1 MLKYQTEGP
10 ESRDFQAV
18 SLCIIEWSRKIFQP
32 FQNYSLIISRG
43 TVFVAVII
51 FFNLKSVPFIKLL
64 VKWCELSQGVKN
76 RLTASS
82 LLLST
87 SVLFFLFFW
96 SVSNWRFYL
105 KKKITLAWNWSPQK
119 RSCSKIK
126 ELHKLD
132 HLTFIW
138 WVAFLLTT

>member
-1 MLKYQTEGP
+1 MLKYQTEGL

-43 TVFVAVII
+43 TVFVAVIF
-51 FFNLKSVPFIKLL
+51 FFNLKSVPFIKLF

-82 LLLST
+82 LLST
-87 SVLFFLFFW
+87 SVLFLFFYFFGL
-96 SVSNWRFYL
+96 SQTEDFIL
-105 KKKITLAWNWSPQK
+105 KKNYISM
-119 RSCSKIK
+119 
-126 ELHKLD
+126 KLKPTEKK
-132 HLTFIW
+132 L
-138 WVAFLLTT
+138 